1 MAPLRRFYFE
11 IKEANVLDYVTASTF
26 LEAKQEATR
35 EYMQFW
41 QQISWIGCIDS
52 ATAER
57 PAAEAT
63 DAYALPE
70 VLV

>member
-26 LEAKQEATR
+26 LEAKQEATK

-52 ATAER
+52 ATDDY
-57 PAAEAT
+57 PAAKAT
-63 DAYALPE
+63 DACALPE
-70 VLV
+70 VLS